1 MNSYGIAENVKNE
14 IELAEKIIKNFKTQ
28 KIKNNKQV
36 NLLNDYG
43 EKILKDTILELDVY
57 LK

>member
-1 MNSYGIAENVKNE
+1 MNSYGIAKKEKNE